1 MFRFFESISIRDGIP
16 QNLYYHQLRIDH
28 TFKQFYPKIDS
39 PHLEYLI
46 SKNVQARFP
55 LVKCKFSYN
64 ETSHQFFCLA
74 YNPKTYKKFHLIHDN
89 QLSYNFKY
97 IDRMCFD
104 QYLRTIPSDHQLLIV
119 KNEYLTDSSLSNLA
133 FYDGYRWL
141 TPQDP
146 LLKGTMRA
154 SLIADWKIHEEAIQL
169 KHLSLFKK
177 FKLINAMNPLD
188 STIEYSMD
196 LIS

>member
-1 MFRFFESISIRDGIP
+1 
-16 QNLYYHQLRIDH
+16 
-28 TFKQFYPKIDS
+28 
-39 PHLEYLI
+39 
-46 SKNVQARFP
+46 
-55 LVKCKFSYN
+55 
-64 ETSHQFFCLA
+64 
-74 YNPKTYKKFHLIHDN
+74 
-89 QLSYNFKY
+89 
-97 IDRMCFD
+97 MCFD

-141 TPQDP
+141 TPLDP

-154 SLIADWKIHEEAIQL
+154 SLIADWKIHEETIQL

>member
-1 MFRFFESISIRDGIP
+1 MFRFFESISIRDGVP

-74 YNPKTYKKFHLIHDN
+74 YNKKTYKKFHLIHDN

-104 QYLRTIPSDHQLLIV
+104 QYLRTIPSDHQLLLVII
-119 KNEYLTDSSLSNLA
+119 EYLTDSSLSNLA

-141 TPQDP
+141 TPLDP